1 MSITS
6 STYQAAWAG
15 LEMRHLLALM
25 AVVETGTFSKAAEQL
40 GYTQSAVSQQ
50 VATLERMVSTPL
62 FERPGGPRPV
72 RLTAAGEMLLTHAR
86 AVLARVSSAAT
97 DLRALASGEQGELR
111 VGTLPSVG
119 TKILPRLLGTFRA
132 EWPGIQI
139 VLRESRDSAEL
150 LHAVEAGD
158 IDVTFIDIG
167 PYETGPL
174 EVRPL
179 LDDPMVFLAP
189 AGAPE
194 AGQPTV
200 SIADIAHLP
209 MIGTRNIGCR
219 QIVDAAF
226 RQAPGSPR
234 YVFRSDDH
242 PTIQGLIGSGMAYA
256 AAHGGRARSKRGR
269 RPHQARAHASPARD
283 RMASRPPA
291 AARPDALCRGGGRNL
306 SRPRR
311 AVGGVARR
319 MSTPGHATPSPPRPT
334 GSPIGCLAPITPTP
348 VPTCPQGTSATSAAL
363 YATSAA
369 TTGRRERQATSR
381 AHGYR
386 LAQYTTQRT
395 PPRFRDVLL
404 HSTDVS

>member
-1 MSITS
+1 MSVTS

-15 LEMRHLLALM
+15 LEMRHLLAM
-25 AVVETGTFSKAAEQL
+25 VAVVETGTFSKAAEQL

-50 VATLERMVSTPL
+50 VATLERIVGTPL

-72 RLTAAGEMLLTHAR
+72 RLTAAGEVLLTHAR

-139 VLRESRDSAEL
+139 VLRESRDCAEL
-150 LHAVEAGD
+150 IHAVETGD

-174 EVRPL
+174 DVRPL
-179 LDDPMVFLAP
+179 LDDPMVFLSP

-194 AGQPTV
+194 AGQRTV

-209 MIGTRNIGCR
+209 MIGTRNVGCR
-219 QIVDAAF
+219 QIIDTAF
-226 RQAPGSPR
+226 RQAPGSPT

-256 AAHGGRARSKRGR
+256 VLPLLTVDEHDPNVAVIPIRPEPPTRRLGIAWHPDR
-269 RPHQARAHASPARD
+269 RPPLALIPFFEAAAGICGDLGEQWA
-283 RMASRPPA
+283 ASRA
-291 AARPDALCRGGGRNL
+291 A
-306 SRPRR
+306 
-311 AVGGVARR
+311 
-319 MSTPGHATPSPPRPT
+319 
-334 GSPIGCLAPITPTP
+334 
-348 VPTCPQGTSATSAAL
+348 
-363 YATSAA
+363 
-369 TTGRRERQATSR
+369 
-381 AHGYR
+381 
-386 LAQYTTQRT
+386 
-395 PPRFRDVLL
+395 
-404 HSTDVS
+404 